1 MQTIELE
8 KPRGPVG
15 ESVPRNDIDEK
26 ITGAAIYADDIRFGN
41 DLLFARIKRSPHPH
55 ALVKSI
61 DTSKAKALPGVK
73 VVVTGD
79 DFPGHIGLYLKDRHI
94 FARDRVRFVGEA
106 VAGVA
111 AVSEELA
118 EKAVTSCEK
127 IIKELEERRID
138 HFGDDDQLLG
148 PVDGFLDAVQ
158 VVPDRGIRRNFKLGG
173 LGEDQDR
180 LQEIR
185 KVVRNRTGQP
195 AHGLQSLGMD
205 ELLFQIFAIGQI
217 LPGLDNADR
226 MALLITK
233 SNDRAVQPASG
244 ITQLRDA
251 HLEFG
256 CVRGR
261 FQELRPGGLPL
272 AL

>member
-111 AVSEELA
+111 AVSEEIA
-118 EKAVTSCEK
+118 EKAV
-127 IIKELEERRID
+127 
-138 HFGDDDQLLG
+138 
-148 PVDGFLDAVQ
+148 
-158 VVPDRGIRRNFKLGG
+158 G
-173 LGEDQDR
+173 LIEVEYEP
-180 LQEIR
+180 L
-185 KVVRNRTGQP
+185 RT
-195 AHGLQSLGMD
+195 
-205 ELLFQIFAIGQI
+205 
-217 LPGLDNADR
+217 R
-226 MALLITK
+226 
-233 SNDRAVQPASG
+233 
-244 ITQLRDA
+244 
-251 HLEFG
+251 
-256 CVRGR
+256 
-261 FQELRPGGLPL
+261 LRP
-272 AL
+272 